1 MDWKSLL
8 FRFLPRQ
15 AELACPANRDGD
27 FWMSDE
33 FDVRTQ
39 IAENLGPYNR
49 VLTSADLDDIR
60 TRIRAAIGGDWTYDS
75 DALKTYCAL
84 LFKWGDVRDSLLVW
98 NLKQLDWD
106 WHNSILIEWT
116 CGAGVEATRTFLT
129 ESEGSEAKTLLAYI
143 DDCSAKGTSFKEFTP
158 SIWMYRTGYQLPTLA
173 SELAYEPYK
182 VQELRWPRE
191 GRRILAHY
199 DDDTIIV
206 YQAFR
211 SEIGNHAVRH
221 QKFGDGF
228 SLSRMSWV
236 KPNFLWMM
244 YRSGWAT
251 KENQEMVL
259 ALRLRR
265 SFFDRILGLA
275 VASSFDASVH
285 PTEDAWR
292 AAGATSDVRLQW
304 DPDHEP
310 MGSPVAR
317 RAIQLGLRGKV
328 LGDYASKDI
337 RSADNQLLEVIDM
350 TAFVGEQKAVL
361 ATAGISA
368 LTMPVERVYR
378 PADAAIAQRIGL
390 D

>member
-1 MDWKSLL
+1 MRD
-8 FRFLPRQ
+8 LPIIQ
-15 AELACPANRDGD
+15 
-27 FWMSDE
+27 
-33 FDVRTQ
+33 
-39 IAENLGPYNR
+39 
-49 VLTSADLDDIR
+49 
-60 TRIRAAIGGDWTYDS
+60 
-75 DALKTYCAL
+75 
-84 LFKWGDVRDSLLVW
+84 
-98 NLKQLDWD
+98 
-106 WHNSILIEWT
+106 SILL
-116 CGAGVEATRTFLT
+116 A
-129 ESEGSEAKTLLAYI
+129 TLLAL
-143 DDCSAKGTSFKEFTP
+143 SAPLARADAVSEAQSAIMKGK
-158 SIWMYRTGYQLPTLA
+158 
-173 SELAYEPYK
+173 YERAVDLLHPAAAAGDAKAQY
-182 VQELRWPRE
+182 VL
-191 GRRILAHY
+191 
-199 DDDTIIV
+199 
-206 YQAFR
+206 
-211 SEIGNHAVRH
+211 GN
-221 QKFGDGF
+221 
-228 SLSRMSWV
+228 
-236 KPNFLWMM
+236 M

-368 LTMPVERVYR
+368 FTMPVERVYR

>member
-1 MDWKSLL
+1 MNNSV
-8 FRFLPRQ
+8 P
-15 AELACPANRDGD
+15 
-27 FWMSDE
+27 
-33 FDVRTQ
+33 
-39 IAENLGPYNR
+39 
-49 VLTSADLDDIR
+49 TSADLDDMR
-60 TRIRAAIGGDWTYDS
+60 TRIHAAIGGDGTYGS
-75 DALKTYCAL
+75 DTLETYCAL
-84 LFKWGDVRDSLLVW
+84 LFKWGDVRDSVLIW
-98 NLKQLDWD
+98 KLKQLDWD
-106 WHNSILIEWT
+106 WHNAILIEWT
-116 CGAGVEATRTFLT
+116 CGAGIEATRAFLT
-129 ESEGSEAKTLLAYI
+129 ECNGTDAKDLLAYI
-143 DDCSAKGTSFKEFTP
+143 DDCRAKGTSFVDFTP
-158 SIWMYRTGYQLPTLA
+158 STWFYGSGYRLPTLA
-173 SELAYEPYK
+173 SELACEPYN
-182 VQELRWPRE
+182 VQELRWPRK
-191 GRRILAHY
+191 GRHILAHH

-275 VASSFDASVH
+275 IASSYDASVH

-328 LGDYASKDI
+328 LGDYASNDM
-337 RSADNQLLEVIDM
+337 RNTNNQLLEVIDM
-350 TAFVGEQKAVL
+350 TAFVGQQKAAL
-361 ATAGISA
+361 ATAGVSA